1 MLMAKPNQ
9 KLIEQLKYLRL
20 KEIAELYPQALQKAR
35 KHNWAYSKF
44 LEYLIDAQVTAKME
58 RSIAL
63 RIRQARFPVIKTID
77 AFDFSFPVR
86 IAKKKVIQLFDLN
99 FIEEKKNVII
109 LGPTGCGKSHLAAA
123 LAYKA
128 CEQGIRTLF
137 STAINIVN
145 VLGASLSDQTFMKTL
160 NRYTRPTLLTI
171 DELGYLPI
179 DKRGS
184 DLLFQVIDR
193 RYERGSII
201 ITSNRPFKQWGK
213 VFNDA
218 TIANA
223 VIDRLIHHSIV
234 ITIEGDS
241 YRMKG
246 K

>member
-1 MLMAKPNQ
+1 MRGNQ
-9 KLIEQLKYLRL
+9 KQTLEEQLRYLKL
-20 KEIAELYPQALQKAR
+20 KEIADIYKEAIQKAQ
-35 KHNWAYSKF
+35 KHDWSYSKF
-44 LEYLIDAQVTAKME
+44 FEYLIDAQVTAKME
-58 RSIAL
+58 RATAL

-77 AFDFSFPVR
+77 AFDFSFP
-86 IAKKKVIQLFDLN
+86 KKIPKQKILQLFDMA
-99 FIEEKKNVII
+99 FVQEKKNVVI
-109 LGPTGCGKSHLAAA
+109 LGPTGCGKSHLATA

-145 VLGASLSDQTFMKTL
+145 ILSASLSDQTFIHKL
-160 NRYTRPTLLTI
+160 NRFTRPSLLTI

-193 RYERGSII
+193 RYERGSVI
-201 ITSNRPFKQWGK
+201 ITSNRPFKQWDK

-218 TIANA
+218 TIAAA
-223 VIDRLIHHSIV
+223 VIDRLVHHSIV

-241 YRMKG
+241 YRMKS

>member
-1 MLMAKPNQ
+1 MAKHQ
-9 KLIEQLKYLRL
+9 EHLLEQLHYLRL
-20 KEIAELYPQALQKAR
+20 KDIAEIYPQAVQKAQ
-35 KHNWAYSKF
+35 KNNWSYAQFLAY
-44 LEYLIDAQVTAKME
+44 LVDAQVRAKLE

-63 RIRQARFPVIKTID
+63 RIKQARFPVTKTID
-77 AFDFSFPVR
+77 AFDFDFPVR
-86 IAKKKVIQLFDLN
+86 IAKPKVLQLFDLN

-109 LGPTGCGKSHLAAA
+109 LGPTGCGKSHLATA

-128 CEQGIRTLF
+128 CEQGVRTLF
-137 STAINIVN
+137 STAIDIVN
-145 VLGASLSDQTFMKTL
+145 VLSASLSDQTFMKTL
-160 NRYTRPTLLTI
+160 SRYTRPSLLTI

-179 DKRGS
+179 NKRGS
-184 DLLFQVIDR
+184 DLLFQTIDR

-201 ITSNRPFKQWGK
+201 ITSNRSFKEWGK

-223 VIDRLIHHSIV
+223 VIDRLVHHSIV

>member
-1 MLMAKPNQ
+1 MRNTHKE
-9 KLIEQLKYLRL
+9 KLAEQLRYLKL
-20 KEIAELYPQALQKAR
+20 TDIAAIYPQAMQKAQ
-35 KHNWAYSKF
+35 KHDWSHSKLF
-44 LEYLIDAQVTAKME
+44 EYLIDAQVTARME
-58 RSIAL
+58 RATAL
-63 RIRQARFPVIKTID
+63 RIRQARFPVTKTID
-77 AFDFSFPVR
+77 GFDFNFP
-86 IAKKKVIQLFDLN
+86 KKIPKQKILQLFDMN
-99 FIEEKKNVII
+99 FVQQKKNVII
-109 LGPTGCGKSHLAAA
+109 LGPTGCGKSHLATA

-145 VLGASLSDQTFMKTL
+145 ILSASLSDQTFMNKL
-160 NRYTRPTLLTI
+160 NRFIRPTLLTI

-184 DLLFQVIDR
+184 DLLFQTIDR

-201 ITSNRPFKQWGK
+201 ITSNRPFKQWDK
-213 VFNDA
+213 VFNDL
-218 TIANA
+218 TIASA
-223 VIDRLIHHSIV
+223 VIDRLVHHSIV

>member
-1 MLMAKPNQ
+1 MSKSKPN
-9 KLIEQLKYLRL
+9 IEQLLKYLKL
-20 KEIAELYPQALQKAR
+20 TEMAEIYPQALANAQ

-44 LEYLIDAQVTAKME
+44 FEYLIDAQVTAKME
-58 RSIAL
+58 RSIAM
-63 RIRQARFPVIKTID
+63 RIHQARFPVVKTID

-86 IAKKKVIQLFDLN
+86 IATKKVMQLFDLN

-109 LGPTGCGKSHLAAA
+109 LGPTGCGKSHLATA

-128 CEQGIRTLF
+128 CEQGVRALF
-137 STAINIVN
+137 STAIDIVN
-145 VLGASLSDQTFMKTL
+145 VLSASLSDQTFMKTL
-160 NRYTRPTLLTI
+160 QRYARPSLLTI

-201 ITSNRPFKQWGK
+201 ITSNRTFKEWGK

-223 VIDRLIHHSIV
+223 VIDRLVHHSIV